1 MEEEARRG
9 CTGGLF
15 RILNPRRETMSYSFS
30 VQAVGMMM
38 LIFGAVITG
47 LGFWTWRADRRHPS

>member
-1 MEEEARRG
+1 
-9 CTGGLF
+9 
-15 RILNPRRETMSYSFS
+15 MSYSFS

-47 LGFWTWRADRRHPS
+47 LGFWAWRADRRHPT